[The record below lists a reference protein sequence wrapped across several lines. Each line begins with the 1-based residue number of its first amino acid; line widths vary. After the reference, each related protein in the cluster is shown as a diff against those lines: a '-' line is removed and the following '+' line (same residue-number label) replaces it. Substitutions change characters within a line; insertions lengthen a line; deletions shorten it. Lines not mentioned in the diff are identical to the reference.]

1 MLMQIS
7 VQTLLTSA
15 CKLPAGY
22 FPVLAIHWQGGLW
35 DERVLSP
42 VSCLTLTNSF
52 QPRHLGSTFSSVKWV
67 ILPQIEL

>member
-1 MLMQIS
+1 MQIS

-22 FPVLAIHWQGGLW
+22 FPVLAVHWQGGLW

-42 VSCLTLTNSF
+42 VSCLTNQFL
-52 QPRHLGSTFSSVKWV
+52 STKAFRLNLLICKIGDPTSN
-67 ILPQIEL
+67 